1 MNYLQL
7 IPLYITFFMVMTS
20 IFNQDVKAFFWLAC
34 ALVGVGIAHLIHD
47 VGMRERTITT
57 PTATFVQMD
66 PVQDWVNRYDKLS
79 LSSFFIVFTLMYL
92 GAPMQKN
99 NDWNYFV
106 LLGFLILYVVDIF
119 SKQSKTTLGI
129 FIGSVMGAIY
139 GLLCYFLA
147 QTIGGDS
154 LVYFNVISSNNVY
167 CSRPKKQQFKC
178 YVYKNGQIISTV

>member
-1 MNYLQL
+1 
-7 IPLYITFFMVMTS
+7 MVMTS

-106 LLGFLILYVVDIF
+106 ILGFLILFVIDVF
-119 SKQSKTTLGI
+119 SKQFYTNMGI
-129 FIGSVMGAIY
+129 FLGSTMGVIY
-139 GLLCYFLA
+139 GLFCYWFA
-147 QTIGGDS
+147 TSVGGDS
-154 LVYFNVISSNNVY
+154 LVYFTVISSNNVY

-178 YVYKNGQIISTV
+178 YVYKNGQVVSAL

>member
-1 MNYLQL
+1 
-7 IPLYITFFMVMTS
+7 MVMTS
-20 IFNQDVKAFFWLAC
+20 IFNQDLKAFFWLAC
-34 ALVGVGIAHLIHD
+34 ALVGVGTAHLIHD
-47 VGMRERTITT
+47 VGMKERTITT
-57 PTATFVQMD
+57 GTATFVQID
-66 PVQDWVNRYDKLS
+66 PVQDWVNRYKKLS
-79 LSSFFIVFTLMYL
+79 LSSFFIIFTLMYL

-106 LLGFLILYVVDIF
+106 LLGFLIL
-119 SKQSKTTLGI
+119 